1 MNRVGKT
8 VDKEISK
15 SNVPQLPKIKIGI
28 SSCLLGKKVRFDGG
42 HKHDRYLTDTLGRY
56 FDWIA
61 VCPEIEIGM
70 SVPRETIRLVG
81 DVDAPQLIGHK
92 SKHDYSGEMNTWS
105 DKRLQKLAALDM
117 CGYILKK
124 DSPSCGMARVRVY
137 SEKGMPGRNG
147 VGIYARKLMQRF
159 PLLPVEEEG
168 RLNDP
173 GLRENFIERVFA
185 FRRLQELL
193 KSKPKAKDVVAF
205 HTAHKLTLLSHGRPH
220 YQKLGQLTAK
230 AGTLPIEE
238 LAVQYAELFMTA
250 LTFRA
255 TTRKHADV
263 LFHIMGY
270 FKKKID
276 TDDKQELVSAIENY
290 RNGYVP
296 LIVPITLIKH
306 HLRRHPDEWVSAQV
320 YLNPYP
326 EELMLRNVV

>member
-1 MNRVGKT
+1 M
-8 VDKEISK
+8 EI
-15 SNVPQLPKIKIGI
+15 NKIKIGI
-28 SSCLLGKKVRFDGG
+28 SSCLLGKQVRFDGG
-42 HKHDRYLTDTLGRY
+42 HKHDHYLTDTLGRY
-56 FDWIA
+56 FEWIP
-61 VCPEIEIGM
+61 VCPEVEIGM

-81 DVDAPQLIGHK
+81 DVEAPQLIGHK
-92 SKHDYSGEMNTWS
+92 SSHDYSGEMNAWA
-105 DKRLQKLAALDM
+105 DKRLQKLATLDL

-137 SEKGMPGRNG
+137 SDKSMPSRNG

-193 KSKPKAKDVVAF
+193 NSNPKAKAKAKAKDIVAF
-205 HTAHKLTLLSHGRPH
+205 HTAHKLTLLSHGRPQ
-220 YQKLGQLTAK
+220 YQKLGQLTAQ
-230 AGTLPIEE
+230 AGMLTLEE
-238 LAVQYAELFMTA
+238 LVLQDSELFMTA
-250 LTFRA
+250 LKFSA

-276 TDDKQELVSAIENY
+276 ADDKQELVSAIENY
-290 RNGYVP
+290 RKGFVP